1 MTDNAPKKSG
11 AGSSRRKRW
20 IFDVALALI
29 LSPFALYFALRH
41 IYHTNGVVEV
51 ADDQA
56 AVVVDALSGE
66 RTVSTVPG
74 YRLFVPWKQEVH
86 LLDKSPDELVFEGT
100 AFNPPNVVPFIEV
113 RGKDGSR
120 FNFERFSL
128 QYALITSAADRVLDD
143 AGPGDGFKRDL
154 ARAYA
159 RAYLRD
165 EINRL
170 DPEEVIRPDN
180 ARAAMTRVMERLNR
194 ALASHGI
201 EVLEVATPKPTF
213 DKAFEDLLN
222 RRKHGDLEVTRLQT
236 LSTTL
241 PLERERRLEAVR
253 AEKAAESSLLH
264 LNLARNEATAERE
277 FQKITTDAD
286 IFYSNRIRAG
296 QAALVE
302 LEARAEGLRTRYA
315 GLKEDREHEI
325 ENLEKYGEFAVRAA
339 LVRGLADIQ
348 FNITPYSRDPAPKR
362 VEHEDVRSESFANGN

>member
-1 MTDNAPKKSG
+1 MTDTADAVSG
-11 AGSSRRKRW
+11 ARRSRRRRW
-20 IFDVALALI
+20 FIDVMLALS
-29 LSPFALYFALRH
+29 LTPFVLYFVLRH
-41 IYHTNGVVEV
+41 VFDTNGVVEV

-56 AVVVDALSGE
+56 AVVVDSLSGD

-74 YRLFVPWKQEVH
+74 YRLFLPWKQEVH
-86 LLDKSPDELVFEGT
+86 LLDKSPDELVFEGI

-120 FNFERFSL
+120 FNFDRFSL

-143 AGPGDGFKRDL
+143 AGPGDGFKRNL
-154 ARAYA
+154 TRAYA

-170 DPEEVIRPDN
+170 DPEEVMRPDI
-180 ARAAMTRVMERLNR
+180 ARAAMTRVMERLNQ

-241 PLERERRLEAVR
+241 PLERERRLDAIR
-253 AEKAAESSLLH
+253 ADKAAELSLLRM
-264 LNLARNEATAERE
+264 NLAKNESGAERE
-277 FQKITTDAD
+277 FQRASTDAD
-286 IFYSNRIRAG
+286 IFYSNRVRAG

-302 LEARAEGLRTRYA
+302 LEARADGLRIRYA
-315 GLKEDREHEI
+315 GLKEDREREI
-325 ENLEKYGEFAVRAA
+325 KNLEQYGEFAVRAA
-339 LVRGLADIQ
+339 LARGLADVQ

-362 VEHEDVRSESFANGN
+362 VEHEDVRSDSYAKGN